1 MEITESLENFCGKL
15 TGSSVHLARTYMF
28 EELQA
33 VLDATSTN
41 ATKEDFYNAIVNEN
55 CLAKDTVK
63 NREVSYTKLKLAY
76 TMNPENKSFI
86 LLRRLYDL
94 YPNDFQLTAFLC
106 TYVRDYLLR
115 DATNYLQTFSIGN
128 EITSKMI
135 EPIINELYP
144 QKFTERMVQ
153 SLCRNLV
160 GTFYKSGHLEGL
172 KTKKTRAFAK
182 ANVSAVV
189 YAAVLAHV
197 QGKRGIYIYDNEFIR
212 AIDCTKEAAFSL
224 LSDADSKGI
233 VKLRSLGDVVEIGF
247 PIAEDLLK

>member
-1 MEITESLENFCGKL
+1 MEINESLENFCGKL
-15 TGSSVHLARTYMF
+15 IGSSVHLARTYMF
-28 EELQA
+28 DELQA
-33 VLDATSTN
+33 VLDATPTN

-76 TMNPENKSFI
+76 TMNPENNSFI

-115 DATNYLQTFSIGN
+115 DATEYLQTFSIGT

-135 EPIINELYP
+135 EPIIMSKYP
-144 QKFTERMVQ
+144 NRYSERMVQ
-153 SLCRNLV
+153 SMCRNFI

-172 KTKKTRAFAK
+172 KTRKTRTFAK
-182 ANVSAVV
+182 PNISAIV
-189 YAAVLAHV
+189 YAAALAHA
-197 QGKRGIYIYDNEFIR
+197 QGKRGSFICDNEFIK

-233 VKLRSLGDVVEIGF
+233 VKVRSLGDVMEVSF
-247 PIAEDLLK
+247 PIAEDLL